1 MIPCVDPQTPKAP
14 FSILTPTNPQHQPML
29 NGQEVATV
37 DEVTWHVP
45 YKFYSLSK
53 LLIWPTPSGIQGFE
67 VTFSVPDYFTGYE
80 QQRQMFGSSISVKDY
95 QSITITD
102 EITDLKLRSD
112 SKVLR
117 EIQLIT
123 EDDELAASV
132 GQISDEEE

>member
-1 MIPCVDPQTPKAP
+1 MPCVDPRTPKAP
-14 FSILTPTNPQHQPML
+14 FTILTPTNPQHQPML

-67 VTFSVPDYFTGYE
+67 VTFSVPDDFTGHE